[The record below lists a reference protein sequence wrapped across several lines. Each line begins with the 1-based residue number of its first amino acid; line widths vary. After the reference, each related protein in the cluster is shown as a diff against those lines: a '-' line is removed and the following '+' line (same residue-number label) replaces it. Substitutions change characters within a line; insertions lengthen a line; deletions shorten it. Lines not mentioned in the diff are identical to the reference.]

1 MKNLEDLI
9 IQTNQTIKET
19 LSKIDQNSRGII
31 FVVDKKQILKGVV
44 TDGDIRRALI
54 KGFKLKDNISK
65 AMNNFIQL
73 STWTKVNG
81 LLIQL
86 CL

>member
-31 FVVDKKQILKGVV
+31 FVVDKKQI
-44 TDGDIRRALI
+44 
-54 KGFKLKDNISK
+54 
-65 AMNNFIQL
+65 
-73 STWTKVNG
+73 
-81 LLIQL
+81 
-86 CL
+86 